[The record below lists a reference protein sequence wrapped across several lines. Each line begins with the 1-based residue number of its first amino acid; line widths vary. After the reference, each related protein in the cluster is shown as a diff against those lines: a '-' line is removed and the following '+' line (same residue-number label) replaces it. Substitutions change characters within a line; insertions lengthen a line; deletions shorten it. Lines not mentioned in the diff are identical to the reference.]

1 MWSLVVC
8 LGSVCGVTAIAP
20 VLFGS
25 VRPETFYV
33 RLSPSSPVTHDAIAA
48 QLIKDIARSR
58 SRQTSG
64 HLDVGLP
71 TSVVNERSTDI
82 REKDGHDAGMR
93 SDQTDDVV
101 VRTPDVTEVH
111 PNATWGVTSGRVDGG
126 KKPGSGDV
134 MNRSLNHLEETSGG
148 KNNSF
153 LLLLSNETF
162 LTDAD
167 NDTVND
173 LLATWDETENG
184 VSNIFNILHDMSR
197 IQFSWI
203 DIILSIL
210 CTVAIFLL
218 CVNVAI
224 LVRYCRKHRQFSLVF
239 TATSSGGR
247 RHQNLCHFNDSL
259 QIQNEK
265 MLCRRPCLGWGNC
278 RKFTTNVALPGIP
291 PLSPVASVSNS
302 SVDHMIANFVSDE
315 LIGELNDRDS
325 ACTSVSD
332 GFVFSRSYGSQRSY
346 STAATIL

>member
-1 MWSLVVC
+1 MVSLSSLVVF
-8 LGSVCGVTAIAP
+8 LGSAYGVTSIAP

-25 VRPETFYV
+25 VHPETFYV
-33 RLSPSSPVTHDAIAA
+33 RLSPSSPVTHDAVAA
-48 QLIKDIARSR
+48 QLLKDIARSR
-58 SRQTSG
+58 SRQMSG

-71 TSVVNERSTDI
+71 TPVVSERSTDI
-82 REKDGHDAGMR
+82 HKKDDAGMR
-93 SDQTDDVV
+93 SDKTDDVV
-101 VRTPDVTEVH
+101 VRNPDVTEVH
-111 PNATWGVTSGRVDGG
+111 PNATRGVTSGRVDGG
-126 KKPGSGDV
+126 
-134 MNRSLNHLEETSGG
+134 MNHGEETSGER
-148 KNNSF
+148 NNSF
-153 LLLLSNETF
+153 LLLPSNETVI
-162 LTDAD
+162 TDGD

-173 LLATWDETENG
+173 LLATWDEAENG

-203 DIILSIL
+203 DIILSVL
-210 CTVAIFLL
+210 CTVAIILL

-224 LVRYCRKHRQFSLVF
+224 LVRYCRKHQQFSLVF

-247 RHQNLCHFNDSL
+247 RHLNSCHFNDSL

-265 MLCRRPCLGWGNC
+265 MLCRRSCLGWGNC
-278 RKFTTNVALPGIP
+278 RKFTTNVALPGVP
-291 PLSPVASVSNS
+291 PLSPVASVSTS

-332 GFVFSRSYGSQRSY
+332 GFVFSRSYGSQQSY